1 MIRRCD
7 SVTPKSWT
15 TLNNPEVIA
24 ALASSLNTYE
34 G

>member
-7 SVTPKSWT
+7 SVTPKSWI

-24 ALASSLNTYE
+24 ALASNLIT
-34 G
+34 